1 MNKIKCITSAEAFRK
16 YTDGETF
23 AKITNYDT
31 LSDMWRATLEQYAT
45 LPALETGDL
54 CLTYNDLEKRAAEI
68 RAAINLQV
76 SNDKTRIA
84 LLAENSVEFVSAFI
98 AIVTSGHSALILPTA
113 LADASI
119 KGCCLKYGASAIL
132 YSQSLESKT
141 VDLPDSFPTINI
153 ESAVNESDPIKE
165 CNRNDECVLM
175 FTSGTEG
182 ISKVAIL
189 SHEAVMQGTVNGCY
203 GYNDVFEQKYILV
216 LPMFHVFG
224 LIRNLLTGL
233 YTGSHLYICH
243 SNKDLFRDIASFKP
257 TMFVTVP
264 AIVELG
270 LNLSKRFNRNM
281 FGADMKTII
290 SGAAPVAPYLVNECA
305 KMGINLCPGYGLTES
320 ANLVSGNPESL
331 SKPESVGLPFPNQ
344 ELRIVN
350 GELWF
355 RGANRMIGYAD
366 ADSTDS
372 FVDDWFCTG
381 DLAHFDE
388 DGFLYITGRCKE
400 IIVLS
405 NGENISPAE
414 IEAEFNKLDFVQDS
428 QVYEDINS
436 SGEHILVLE
445 IVLRMIDSADDNN
458 TYMTQLQEVNHTLP
472 SYKRINHIII
482 RDTDFERSPS
492 MKIIRY
498 KKC

>member
-1 MNKIKCITSAEAFRK
+1 MDKKIYITSAEAFRK

-23 AKITNYDT
+23 AKIKNYDT
-31 LSDMWRATLEQYAT
+31 LSDMWHATHEQYST
-45 LPALETGDL
+45 LPAIETSDL
-54 CLTYNDLEKRAAEI
+54 CWTYNDLEKRAAEI
-68 RAAINLQV
+68 RAAINSQI
-76 SNDKTRIA
+76 SNDKARIA

-113 LADASI
+113 LSTPAI
-119 KGCCLKYGASAIL
+119 KGCCLKYGVSAIL
-132 YSQSLESKT
+132 YTKLLETSIT
-141 VDLPDSFPTINI
+141 DMLDSIPTINI
-153 ESAVNESDPIKE
+153 ESAVNGSAPIKE
-165 CNRNDECVLM
+165 CNRNDECILM

-182 ISKVAIL
+182 MSKVAIL
-189 SHEAVMQGTVNGCY
+189 SHGAVMQGTVNGCY
-203 GYNDVFEQKYILV
+203 GYKDVFNQKYILV

-233 YTGSHLYICH
+233 YTGSYLYICH
-243 SNKDLFRDIASFKP
+243 SNKELFRDIASFKP
-257 TMFVTVP
+257 TIFVTVP

-270 LNLSKRFNRNM
+270 LNLSRRFGRNM
-281 FGADMKTII
+281 FGEDMKTII

-305 KMGINLCPGYGLTES
+305 KLGINLCPGYGLTES

-355 RGANRMIGYAD
+355 RGANRMNGYAD
-366 ADSTDS
+366 ADSTNS

-388 DGFLYITGRCKE
+388 DGYLYITGRCKE

-414 IEAEFNKLDFVQDS
+414 LEAEFNKLDFVQDS

-445 IVLRMIDSADDNN
+445 IVIRMIDSSAENN
-458 TYMTQLQEVNHTLP
+458 SYMSQLQEVNHTLP